1 MNPTHAIFLA
11 LGIPKLVH
19 FHRNQRGE
27 SRNAA
32 GQILSLTLL
41 AIRRAAV
48 DNVSRSA
55 GWSDVVCT
63 AI

>member
-1 MNPTHAIFLA
+1 MNRTHAIFLA

-27 SRNAA
+27 SRYAA

-48 DNVSRSA
+48 DNLSRSA
-55 GWSDVVCT
+55 G
-63 AI
+63 